1 MGEVIAIQQGRSMSA
16 DNKNMGRFGLI
27 VLGGQPDSSG
37 RETDLPKNILVQG
50 IDAPALGLGARLK
63 IGETIAE
70 IVEFDA
76 IAGRANADAPDVCSP
91 AWCVKAKLLL
101 SGAVAAGDAAAEW
114 QGFSVGIITASDKG
128 SRGEREDLSAAVIRE
143 LAGSIGGVVFDYRIL
158 PDEELLLAQAMR
170 DMSERVVLLL
180 TTGGTGFSPRD
191 VTPEATKRVIERE
204 APGLTE
210 AIRRDTGRTSP
221 RAMLSRATAGIRG
234 KTLIVNLPGSPRGV
248 EECLS
253 VLLPVLPHALE
264 ILSGRGGECARPRDA
279 VGQV

>member
-1 MGEVIAIQQGRSMSA
+1 MGKVIAVYTGKRMPAELKSAALPDGRA
-16 DNKNMGRFGLI
+16 VGRILLEPLSEN
-27 VLGGQPDSSG
+27 V
-37 RETDLPKNILVQG
+37 LVQG
-50 IDAPALGLGARLK
+50 IDASSLQSGVRLK
-63 IGETIAE
+63 LGEA
-70 IVEFDA
+70 IVEVLEIDGERERLTQDA
-76 IAGRANADAPDVCSP
+76 ATALVTSWHARAN
-91 AWCVKAKLLL
+91 LLL

-248 EECLS
+248 EECLA